1 MKRSVVTKLGAG
13 VLALVLLCGCA
24 TFGKGPSDEELIAA
38 TMAKWAAGLA
48 AKDADKVM
56 ATYSENFATPDLPD
70 KAAMRELI
78 DMAIDQGYL
87 DDAEVNT
94 DEAKTVIEGN
104 KATVGPVEL
113 SGAMGSMMLDFT
125 LQKEGG
131 AWLIV
136 GSEGG

>member
-13 VLALVLLCGCA
+13 VLALLLLCGCA
-24 TFGKGPSDEELIAA
+24 TLGKGPSDEELIAA
-38 TMAKWAAGLA
+38 TIAKWSAGLA
-48 AKDADKVM
+48 AQDADKVM
-56 ATYSENFATPDLPD
+56 ATYSENFESADMPD
-70 KAAMRELI
+70 KEAMRELI
-78 DMAIDQGYL
+78 EMAFEGGYL
-87 DDAEVNT
+87 DDAEVIT
-94 DEAKTVIEGN
+94 DEAETVIEGD
-104 KATVGPVEL
+104 KATFGPVEL